1 MDEED
6 NSLDGGATYAG
17 LQDDSLSD
25 MSLGDEGTLSDKLGD
40 QETVIDDSEVVDL
53 ESRYKVES
61 TLGRG
66 GMGEVILA
74 VDTRLGRK
82 VAIKRILG
90 EAARSKTAVDRFLTE
105 AKSIAAIGDHPNIVQ
120 IYDYGRAKD
129 GPFIIIEYV
138 DGINLQDR
146 CRDGALPLEEAV
158 DLTCQLC
165 DGLSRAHDQG
175 IVHRDIKPANVL
187 LTKNGVPKLTD
198 FGLAKADATDHQMT
212 VAGAVLGTPDFMPPE
227 QRRDAAEVDARSDLW
242 SLAATLYQMVT
253 GRSPK
258 IIRFRDVPDE
268 LEDILGK
275 ALEESKDDRFQTI
288 KEFRDALK
296 SSLAT
301 DSASSKP
308 IQVAGTLA
316 EGQCKA
322 CGTVTGDLNR
332 KFCRNPECGAS
343 LRVACLKCEVQ
354 IPVWDGIC
362 GECGANQPQLIQ
374 ARRESLEELRAEAEQ
389 FLNELSFDE
398 AISATEQIV
407 QESHPDLA
415 DLWKWGE
422 DFLLKVE
429 REKEQQLAAV
439 ERHVKEAN
447 VHIAAFD
454 YEAAIHALE
463 SIADPLKNND
473 VLQLLSFARNRHEE
487 STSLLSLIRAS
498 IKSKELG
505 GLIPKVRRV
514 QELCGDREDLKKLL
528 AQLIER
534 RDTKLLRVRK
544 AFENDELRRAA
555 ARADGLDMTDFNS
568 DDQAFIKKVK
578 QVGEL
583 ESSLC
588 ELVQEVKEDAVVTKE
603 EAQSVLDLVLK
614 ALEIVPS
621 NLKMLKLKDQCLR
634 QGAVDPKSQWS
645 GMAKCEH
652 CGKKTFYAATGVI
665 HAPIQCLHCKQIF
678 TPSSLVEADVSEGNT
693 AVKEATRT
701 ELPDLLAL
709 KLHNF
714 TNGNVFK
721 EPNIPQNKLNNA
733 LKKYGSGIAWKDVV
747 LLYDNTVFGGAADGF
762 FLTQTQICWHNIFE
776 NACRKRLSNIGSV
789 SAKGSNIVLNGTEV
803 INVNCSSS
811 CSSAELAKTLAGVID
826 HFIKYAKKTV

>member
-1 MDEED
+1 MNDEED

-66 GMGEVILA
+66 GMGEVLLA
-74 VDTRLGRK
+74 VDARLGRK

-90 EAARSKTAVDRFLTE
+90 EAARSKTATDRFLTE

-129 GPFIIIEYV
+129 GPFLIIEYV

-146 CRDGALPLEEAV
+146 CREGALPLEEAV

-198 FGLAKADATDHQMT
+198 FGLAKADTSDHQMT

-258 IIRFRDVPDE
+258 IIRFRDVPAE

-296 SSLAT
+296 SSLTT
-301 DSASSKP
+301 DSVSSKP
-308 IQVAGTLA
+308 SQVAGTLQ

-322 CGTVTGDLNR
+322 CGTVTNDLNK

-343 LRVACLKCEVQ
+343 LRVVCLQCEVQ

-362 GECGANQPQLIQ
+362 GECGANQPALLAEERKQFEADRSKAEQ
-374 ARRESLEELRAEAEQ
+374 CLEEY
-389 FLNELSFDE
+389 SFKTALE
-398 AISATEQIV
+398 IAIQQSAH
-407 QESHPDLA
+407 SHPDLA
-415 DLWKWGE
+415 ECKEWAE

-429 REKEQQLAAV
+429 QEKQQQLAVV
-439 ERHVKEAN
+439 EEHVKEAN

-463 SIADPLKNND
+463 SIAEPLKNSE
-473 VLQLLSFARNRHEE
+473 VLQLLSVTRSRHDE
-487 STSLLSLIRAS
+487 STSLLKLIRAS

-505 GLIPKVRRV
+505 GLIPKVRRA
-514 QELCGDREDLKKLL
+514 QELCGDREDLRKLL
-528 AQLIER
+528 AQLSER

-544 AFENDELRRAA
+544 SFENDELRRAA
-555 ARADGLDMTDFNS
+555 TRADGLNMTDFNS
-568 DDQAFIKKVK
+568 DDQAFLKKVK
-578 QVGEL
+578 KVGEL
-583 ESSLC
+583 ESGLC
-588 ELVQEVKEDAVVTKE
+588 ELVQKAKADAVVTKE
-603 EAQSVLDLVLK
+603 EAQSVLDQVLK
-614 ALEIVPS
+614 VIEIVPS
-621 NLKMLKLKDQCLR
+621 NLKLLKLKEQCLR
-634 QGAVDPKSQWS
+634 QGAMLPRKQTNNDLVVCKACGAKVKQSNLIFHKSR
-645 GMAKCEH
+645 KCPAVH
-652 CGKKTFYAATGVI
+652 
-665 HAPIQCLHCKQIF
+665 Q
-678 TPSSLVEADVSEGNT
+678 SL
-693 AVKEATRT
+693 
-701 ELPDLLAL
+701 P
-709 KLHNF
+709 F
-714 TNGNVFK
+714 F
-721 EPNIPQNKLNNA
+721 NK
-733 LKKYGSGIAWKDVV
+733 
-747 LLYDNTVFGGAADGF
+747 
-762 FLTQTQICWHNIFE
+762 
-776 NACRKRLSNIGSV
+776 RK
-789 SAKGSNIVLNGTEV
+789 
-803 INVNCSSS
+803 
-811 CSSAELAKTLAGVID
+811 
-826 HFIKYAKKTV
+826 